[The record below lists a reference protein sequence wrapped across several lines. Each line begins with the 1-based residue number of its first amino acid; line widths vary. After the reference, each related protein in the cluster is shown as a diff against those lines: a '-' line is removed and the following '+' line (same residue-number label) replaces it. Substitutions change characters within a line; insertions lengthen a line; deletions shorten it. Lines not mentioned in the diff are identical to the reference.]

1 MVIDK
6 IAKICISFLFEGY
19 LGTQPDPLEF
29 PWIEPSR
36 GPSLSNLWPESG
48 NLYHIHHLLLHSKEE
63 CPDCERILAQDQGAG
78 LMCNILAIH
87 II

>member
-29 PWIEPSR
+29 PWIR
-36 GPSLSNLWPESG
+36 A
-48 NLYHIHHLLLHSKEE
+48 
-63 CPDCERILAQDQGAG
+63 LAGTQPK
-78 LMCNILAIH
+78 
-87 II
+87 